1 MADRIN
7 KDSPNTT
14 NTKGRA
20 GKAIQAKGK
29 LIVTI
34 FVVSLVLV
42 YAVLGMS
49 YLKQL
54 GEHGALTSQIDEVI
68 QTLGEIPQPP
78 QDLEQRLA
86 EAETL
91 LAAEQ
96 NTFPSTINTTQL
108 INTVLAL
115 ANSCGVKATP
125 MVTKPWSTE
134 TVGQHTYPVLRL
146 TVTVEGSFSQL
157 TTFTSQ
163 LENGDYDTLVM
174 ENLDI
179 TRSAVE
185 SEEGTT
191 PIAGSLKLAIYARSL
206 SSE

>member
-1 MADRIN
+1 MADKMN
-7 KDSPNTT
+7 QDSPNTT
-14 NTKGRA
+14 NIKARA
-20 GKAIQAKGK
+20 GKAIRAKGK
-29 LIVTI
+29 LLVTI
-34 FVVSLVLV
+34 LVVSLVMV

-54 GEHGALTSQIDEVI
+54 KEHVALTSQFNEVT
-68 QTLGEIPQPP
+68 QTLSEIPPTP

-86 EAETL
+86 EAEAN

-96 NTFPSTINTTQL
+96 STFPTTVNTTQL

-125 MVTKPWSTE
+125 MVTKPWATE

-146 TVTVEGSFSQL
+146 TVTVEGTFSQL
-157 TTFTSQ
+157 ANFASQ

-174 ENLDI
+174 ENLNI
-179 TRSAVE
+179 SRST
-185 SEEGTT
+185 SDSGEGTT
-191 PIAGSLKLAIYARSL
+191 LVAGSLKLAVYARSL

>member
-7 KDSPNTT
+7 QDSPNTT
-14 NTKGRA
+14 KTKGRA
-20 GKAIQAKGK
+20 GKAIRAKGK
-29 LIVTI
+29 LLATI
-34 FVVSLVLV
+34 FAVGLVLV

-54 GEHGALTSQIDEVI
+54 KEHGALTYQIDEVT
-68 QTLGEIPQPP
+68 QTLSEIPQPP

-86 EAETL
+86 EAEASLT
-91 LAAEQ
+91 AEQ
-96 NTFPSTINTTQL
+96 STFPSTINTTQL

-115 ANSCGVKATP
+115 ASSCGVKATP
-125 MVTKPWSTE
+125 MVTQPWSTE

-146 TVTVEGSFSQL
+146 TVAVEGSFSQL
-157 TTFTSQ
+157 ATFASQ

-174 ENLDI
+174 ENLNI
-179 TRSAVE
+179 TRSTVE

-191 PIAGSLKLAIYARSL
+191 PITGNLKLAVYARSL
-206 SSE
+206 SSD

>member
-1 MADRIN
+1 MADKMN
-7 KDSPNTT
+7 QDSPNTT
-14 NTKGRA
+14 NIKGRA

-29 LIVTI
+29 LLATI
-34 FVVSLVLV
+34 FVVGLVMV

-54 GEHGALTSQIDEVI
+54 KEHGVGTSQFNEVT
-68 QTLGEIPQPP
+68 QTLNEIPPPP

-86 EAETL
+86 EAEAS

-96 NTFPSTINTTQL
+96 STFPSTINTTQL

-146 TVTVEGSFSQL
+146 TVAVEGSFSQL
-157 TTFTSQ
+157 VTFASQ
-163 LENGDYDTLVM
+163 LEKGDYDTLVM

-179 TRSAVE
+179 SRSTAE

-191 PIAGSLKLAIYARSL
+191 PITGSLKLAVYGRSL

>member
-1 MADRIN
+1 MADRMN

-20 GKAIQAKGK
+20 GKAIRAKGK
-29 LIVTI
+29 LLATI
-34 FVVSLVLV
+34 FVVSLVMV

-54 GEHGALTSQIDEVI
+54 REHGALASQIDEVS
-68 QTLGEIPQPP
+68 QTLSEIPQPP

-86 EAETL
+86 EAQTL

-96 NTFPSTINTTQL
+96 STFPSTINTTQL

-115 ANSCGVKATP
+115 ASSCGVKATP
-125 MVTKPWSTE
+125 MVTQPWSTE

-146 TVTVEGSFSQL
+146 TVAVEGSFSQL
-157 TTFTSQ
+157 ATFASQ

-174 ENLDI
+174 ENLNI
-179 TRSAVE
+179 TRSTVE

-191 PIAGSLKLAIYARSL
+191 PITGNLKLAVYARSL
-206 SSE
+206 SSD

>member
-7 KDSPNTT
+7 QDSPNTT

-20 GKAIQAKGK
+20 GKAIKAKGK
-29 LIVTI
+29 LIATI

-54 GEHGALTSQIDEVI
+54 GEHGALTSQIEEVT
-68 QTLGEIPQPP
+68 QTLSEIPQPP

-86 EAETL
+86 EAEAG

-96 NTFPSTINTTQL
+96 STFPSTINTTQL

-125 MVTKPWSTE
+125 MVTQPWSTE
-134 TVGQHTYPVLRL
+134 KVGEHTYPVLRL
-146 TVTVEGSFSQL
+146 TVAVEGSFSQL
-157 TTFTSQ
+157 TTFASQ
-163 LENGDYDTLVM
+163 LEDGDYDTLIM
-174 ENLDI
+174 ENLNI
-179 TRSAVE
+179 TRSTVE

-191 PIAGSLKLAIYARSL
+191 SITGNLKLAVYTRSL
-206 SSE
+206 SSD